1 MAIIPGIKKL
11 CTPAL
16 VYFIISVIS
25 IIVMAFQ
32 NYGNTDL
39 YCVGVY
45 SCNVTSVGIIFVLK
59 FIYVLF
65 WTWVLNIICRNGYEN
80 VSWFLVLFPY
90 ILLFVLLGLLMI
102 KL

>member
-16 VYFIISVIS
+16 VYFIISIIS
-25 IIVMAFQ
+25 IIVMAIQ

-39 YCVGVY
+39 YCLGMY
-45 SCNVTSVGIIFVLK
+45 SCNVTSIGIIFAIK
-59 FIYVLF
+59 IIYVLF
-65 WTWVLNIICRNGYEN
+65 WTWVLNIICRGGYER

-90 ILLFVLLGLLMI
+90 ILFFVLLGLLMI

>member
-39 YCVGVY
+39 YCLGVY

>member
-16 VYFIISVIS
+16 VYFIISIIS
-25 IIVMAFQ
+25 IIVMAIQ

-39 YCVGVY
+39 YCLGMY
-45 SCNVTSVGIIFVLK
+45 SCNVTSIGIIFVLK

>member
-39 YCVGVY
+39 YCLGMY

-80 VSWFLVLFPY
+80 VSWFIVLFPY

>member
-39 YCVGVY
+39 YCLGMY

>member
-1 MAIIPGIKKL
+1 MAIIPGIKNL

-16 VYFIISVIS
+16 VYFIVSIIS
-25 IIVMAFQ
+25 IIIMAIQ
-32 NYGNTDL
+32 NYGNSDL
-39 YCVGVY
+39 YCLGMY
-45 SCNVTSVGIIFVLK
+45 SCNVTSIGIIFILK
-59 FIYVLF
+59 LVYVLF
-65 WTWVLNIICRNGYEN
+65 WTWVLNIICRGGYEG

>member
-16 VYFIISVIS
+16 VYFIISIIS
-25 IIVMAFQ
+25 IIAMAIQ

-39 YCVGVY
+39 YCLGMY
-45 SCNVTSVGIIFVLK
+45 SCNVASIGIIFTLK
-59 FIYVLF
+59 VIYVLF
-65 WTWVLNIICRNGYEN
+65 WTWVLNIICRGGYEN

>member
-39 YCVGVY
+39 YCLGMY

-59 FIYVLF
+59 IIYVLF